1 MPEDTEAAL
10 RAVLERTSTIAVVG
24 CSSTPGKAAHEVPRF
39 LRERGYE
46 IVPVN
51 PYAETIF
58 GLEAFDSLAAIP
70 DGIDLVEV
78 FRPVEEIPGIVE
90 ETLERED
97 IETVWL
103 QLGIVHDEAA
113 KRAEAA
119 GIEVVQDRCMK
130 VEHERLLE

>member
-1 MPEDTEAAL
+1 VTRHADAEL
-10 RAVLERTSTIAVVG
+10 RSILETTSTIAVVG

-51 PYAETIF
+51 PYAETVF
-58 GLEAFDSLAAIP
+58 GLEAFDSLAAVP
-70 DGIDLVEV
+70 DGIDLVDV
-78 FRPVEEIPGIVE
+78 FRPAEEVPGIVD

-97 IETVWL
+97 VETLWL
-103 QLGIVHDEAA
+103 QLGIVHDEATR
-113 KRAEAA
+113 RAEAA

-130 VEHERLLE
+130 VEHERLLG

>member
-24 CSSTPGKAAHEVPRF
+24 CSSTPGKPAHEVPRF

-51 PYAETIF
+51 PYAETVF
-58 GLEAFDSLAAIP
+58 GLEAFDSLAAVP
-70 DGIDLVEV
+70 DEIDLVEV
-78 FRPVEEIPGIVE
+78 FRPAEEVPGIVE
-90 ETLERED
+90 EILERED

-103 QLGIVHDEAA
+103 QLGIIHDEAA
-113 KRAEAA
+113 QRAEAA

-130 VEHERLLE
+130 VEHERLLG

>member
-1 MPEDTEAAL
+1 MPEETDTAV

-24 CSSTPGKAAHEVPRF
+24 CSSTPGKAAHEIPRF
-39 LRERGYE
+39 LREHGYE

-51 PYAETIF
+51 PNAETIF
-58 GLEAFDSLAAIP
+58 GVEAFDSLAAVP
-70 DGIDLVEV
+70 DGIDLVDV
-78 FRPVEEIPGIVE
+78 FRPADEVPGIVE

-97 IETVWL
+97 VETVWL

-113 KRAEAA
+113 QRAEAA

-130 VEHERLLE
+130 VEHKRLLG